1 MYVMLYALHAKP
13 VYLELPDKSLISRA
27 VLLIGLSSI
36 EFKGFY
42 PVVKRP
48 KLRLQLF
55 VIHLE

>member
-1 MYVMLYALHAKP
+1 MLYALHAKP